1 MIVSLIPSQRIPMSL
16 A

>member
-1 MIVSLIPSQRIPMSL
+1 MIVSLIPSQRTPMSL